1 MPILSV
7 NDASKRN
14 MTFHPATTYNNE
26 RMNIYTHTYTHPC
39 RLQNADR
46 VTRATTNRVDVG
58 YRMRIGYRGRQ

>member
-1 MPILSV
+1 MSILSV

-14 MTFHPATTYNNE
+14 MTTFHPATTYNNE
-26 RMNIYTHTYTHPC
+26 YTHPC

-46 VTRATTNRVDVG
+46 VTRATSNWVVVG